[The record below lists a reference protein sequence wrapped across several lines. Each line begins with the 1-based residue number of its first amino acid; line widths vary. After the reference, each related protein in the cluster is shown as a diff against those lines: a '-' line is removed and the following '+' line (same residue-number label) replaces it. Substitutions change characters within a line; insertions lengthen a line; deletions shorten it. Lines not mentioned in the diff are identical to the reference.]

1 MDVKYINPFMDAFA
15 SIMPQLGFSGTRI
28 GNLSAK
34 AKEVKRTGVLVILGI
49 VGDVKGNVVYAMD
62 VDVAKNIASVMMMGM
77 PVEEFDEMAQ
87 SAISELTNMITAT
100 ASTFFA
106 DAGIHVDIS
115 TPTLLLGENMSVK
128 MNSDQI
134 LCVTL
139 YADDIPIEVNISF
152 EN

>member
-1 MDVKYINPFMDAFA
+1 MDVKHINPFMDAFA
-15 SIMPQLGFSGTRI
+15 SVMPQLGFSNTRR

-62 VDVAKNIASVMMMGM
+62 TDVAKNIASVMMMGM
-77 PVEEFDEMAQ
+77 PVETFDEMAQ
-87 SAISELTNMITAT
+87 SAISELTNMITAN

-115 TPTLLLGENMSVK
+115 TPTLLLGDNMSVK

-134 LCVTL
+134 LCVNL
-139 YADDIPIEVNISF
+139 YADDIPMEVNLSF